1 MVATVWEAGRGM
13 HWTAKSW
20 AKTSVKSRK
29 IRGIKIAPTATCVK
43 GNCKGCHSCCM
54 EIILIYYLVKM
65 LTGSQYFEIFK
76 QHILQQSRVFQV
88 TESHHSSHLPES
100 ELEPPLNFFLYTF
113 YFKCGTE
120 LKGTPEKM
128 EVALTWN
135 VWYFRRKTG
144 RLTVRTINRNTL
156 ATLPLN
162 QVGMT

>member
-20 AKTSVKSRK
+20 AKRSVKSRK

-76 QHILQQSRVFQV
+76 QHILQQSK
-88 TESHHSSHLPES
+88 SISSHWKSPFISSSRKWIRATFE
-100 ELEPPLNFFLYTF
+100 FFPVHL
-113 YFKCGTE
+113 
-120 LKGTPEKM
+120 L
-128 EVALTWN
+128 LQ
-135 VWYFRRKTG
+135 VWY
-144 RLTVRTINRNTL
+144 RTERNTWKDGSGINMKCL
-156 ATLPLN
+156 ILQKKDRETDSEN
-162 QVGMT
+162 Y